1 MKRRDL
7 LRVIQRTAAKAN
19 LNAHVI
25 SGGNHDKVFIG
36 KAFLVVPRHREI
48 NEFTARSI
56 RDQAESIVRQQNEDR
71 EI

>member
-7 LRVIQRTAAKAN
+7 LKAIQSMAAAAN
-19 LNAHVI
+19 LSTHII

-36 KAFLVVPRHREI
+36 KAFLVVTRHREI

-56 RDQAESIVRQQNEDR
+56 REQADNIISQQKEHR
-71 EI
+71 EA